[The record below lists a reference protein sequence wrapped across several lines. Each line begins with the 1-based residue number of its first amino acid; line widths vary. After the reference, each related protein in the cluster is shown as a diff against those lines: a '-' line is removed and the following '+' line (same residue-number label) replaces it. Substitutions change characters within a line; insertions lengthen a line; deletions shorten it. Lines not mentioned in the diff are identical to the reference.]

1 MTQFLKKG
9 SMRKFGLGFVDE
21 IPWGTH
27 FCQLYETKKDLKDIL
42 VPYFAEGLRDN
53 EFCMWVT
60 SPPLEVEEAKAALR
74 EAVPDLDEY
83 VRKAQIEILPYTE
96 WYLLG
101 GEFDIDRVLQGWVEK
116 EKAAVDRGFEGLRLS
131 GNTYWIGRSLW
142 RSFTDYEAAVNDVIT
157 SHRMLALCTYSL
169 EKCTGMDVV
178 DVLKNHVGALI
189 IEDKE
194 WHLVEDITRRR
205 KTEELYLNVIQ
216 TSIDSFWIIDAE
228 GHFLDVNAAYCK
240 LVGYSRGELLKM
252 RVQDVEVKES
262 SKEVL
267 QHVQKIKRRGRDRF
281 EARHRRKNGQV
292 VDIEVVAKYMGD
304 DDGRIFAFAH
314 DITRRKRNE
323 EAIRQSEVRYREL
336 ADSVTDPFFAMDS
349 NLRYTY
355 WNEASETLTGIKAED
370 AIGKRVFDVAG
381 DNKAT
386 RRAVKAYKK
395 VIRTKK
401 PQLFVN
407 EYLIGDR
414 NVFFE
419 IRAYPTKDGIS
430 VFSREITDRKKAEEA
445 LKNSE
450 ERYRSLFNS
459 MTEGFIL
466 LETVCDDTGKIVDFR
481 FLEAN
486 PAFEATSNLKRK
498 EITGKTLREVL
509 PDADYLFETYDSLMQ
524 SKEPTQLQLYYDAT
538 DKWYDIYAYNPKEDQ
553 IAALLRDITQTKR
566 AEQALHQ
573 AKIDWERTFHSVPDL
588 IAILNNQ
595 HRIVRV
601 NRAMADQLGMNPEQ
615 CIGLKC
621 YEYVHGTN
629 SPPDFCP
636 HVKTLQDQKEH
647 VAEVHEDRL
656 GGDFVV
662 STTPLTDE
670 KGQMIGSVHVA
681 RNITERKKVEQ
692 ALRESQLDL
701 NRAQTVAKTG
711 SWRLDAQRNE
721 LRWSDET
728 YRMFGVTKGTPL
740 TYETFIGCVHPKDRE
755 YVDMKW
761 QAALR
766 GEPYDIEHRITV
778 NGEVKWVREKAELE
792 FAENGTP
799 RGGFGT
805 VQEITKIV
813 EMREELEHYSKHL
826 EDLVEEK
833 TRQLKNAERLAA
845 IGETA
850 GMIGHDI
857 RNPLQAIIGELYLS
871 KDCLHSLSEN
881 AAKQELADSLRV
893 IEEQTFYIDKIVTDL
908 QDYAKPL
915 APHIAEADLES
926 IVDSVLSTM
935 DIPDNIQVAYSIEE
949 GYPKLVTDSS
959 YMKRILTNLVTNAVQ
974 AMPDGGAIT
983 INAYYKDHQAF
994 ITVEDSGEGIPEE
1007 AKTKI
1012 FKPLFTTKAK
1022 GQGFGLAVAKKLTDA
1037 LDGTITYESEKGKGT
1052 KFIIQFPQNPRGNNT

>member
-9 SMRKFGLGFVDE
+9 SMRKFELESIGN
-21 IPWGTH
+21 IHWGTH
-27 FCQLYETKKDLKDIL
+27 FCQLYKTKQDLTD
-42 VPYFAEGLRDN
+42 VMVSYFAEGLRNN
-53 EFCMWVT
+53 ESCLWVI
-60 SPPLEVEEAKAALR
+60 SPPLQVKEAKAALR
-74 EAVPDLDEY
+74 KAVPDLDMHI
-83 VRKAQIEILPYTE
+83 RKGQIEFLPYSELYFTD
-96 WYLLG
+96 
-101 GEFDIDRVLQGWVEK
+101 GEFDKNRIFQIGVEK
-116 EKAAVDRGFEGLRLS
+116 EKNALDKGFEGLRIG
-131 GNTYWIGRSLW
+131 GNMFRIDRRVWKSLVE
-142 RSFTDYEAAVNDVIT
+142 YEVFVNDALT
-157 SHRMLALCTYSL
+157 SHRIIALCAYPL
-169 EKCTGMDVV
+169 EKCTGSELV
-178 DVLKNHVGALI
+178 DVLRNHVGALI
-189 IEDKE
+189 IKDKE
-194 WHLVEDITRRR
+194 WRLVEDITRRR
-205 KTEELYLNVIQ
+205 KTEALYRNVIQ
-216 TSIDSFWIIDAE
+216 TSIDSFWIIDTE

-240 LVGYSRGELLKM
+240 LVGYSCGELLKM
-252 RVQDVEVKES
+252 RIQDVEVKES

-267 QHVQKIKRRGRDRF
+267 RHIQKIKRRGRNRF
-281 EARHRRKNGQV
+281 ETRHRLKNGQV

-323 EAIRQSEVRYREL
+323 KAIKQSEVRYREL

-355 WNEASETLTGIKAED
+355 WNEASEALTGIKAEA
-370 AIGKRVFDVAG
+370 AIGKHVFDVFSN
-381 DNKAT
+381 DKAT
-386 RRAVKAYKK
+386 RRAVKVYKK

-407 EYLIGDR
+407 EYSIGGR

-419 IRAYPTKDGIS
+419 IHAYPTKDGIS
-430 VFSREITDRKKAEEA
+430 VFSRDITDRKKSEED

-466 LETVCDDTGKIVDFR
+466 LETVCDDTGKIVDLR
-481 FLEAN
+481 FLEKN
-486 PAFEATSNLKRK
+486 PAFKATSNLKHDVA
-498 EITGKTLREVL
+498 GKTLREVL
-509 PDADYLFETYDSLMQ
+509 PDVDYLFETYGSFMQ
-524 SKEPTQLQLYYDAT
+524 SKEPARLQLYYDAT
-538 DKWYDIYAYNPKEDQ
+538 DKWYDIYAFNPAKGQ
-553 IAALLRDITQTKR
+553 IAVLLRDITQMKR
-566 AEQALHQ
+566 AEQALQQ

-588 IAILNNQ
+588 IAILDNQ
-595 HRIVRV
+595 HRIVRA
-601 NRAMADQLGMNPEQ
+601 NRAMADQLGTNPEQ

-621 YEYVHGTN
+621 YECVHGTS
-629 SPPDFCP
+629 SPPDVCP
-636 HVKTLQDQKEH
+636 HVKTLQDEKEH

-656 GGDFVV
+656 GGDFIV

-681 RNITERKKVEQ
+681 RNITKRKKVEQ

-701 NRAQTVAKTG
+701 NRAQTVARTG
-711 SWRLDAQRNE
+711 SWRLDAKRNE
-721 LRWSDET
+721 LLWSDET
-728 YRMFGVTKGTPL
+728 YRMFGVPKGTPL
-740 TYETFIGCVHPKDRE
+740 IYETFIGCVHPEDRE

-778 NGEVKWVREKAELE
+778 NREVKWVREKAELE
-792 FAENGTP
+792 LDENGTP

-813 EMREELEHYSKHL
+813 EMREKLEHYSKHL
-826 EDLVEEK
+826 EDIVEEK

-871 KDCLHSLSEN
+871 KDCLHSLPEN
-881 AAKQELADSLRV
+881 PAKQELADSLRV

-908 QDYAKPL
+908 QDYARPS
-915 APHIAEADLES
+915 APHIVEADLES
-926 IVDSVLSTM
+926 IVDSVLTTL
-935 DIPDNIQVAYSIEE
+935 DIPDNIQVTYLIEE
-949 GYPKLVTDSS
+949 GYPKLMTDSS
-959 YMKRILTNLVTNAVQ
+959 YMKRILTNLVNNAVQ

-983 INAYYKDHQAF
+983 INGNYKDHQAF
-994 ITVEDSGEGIPEE
+994 ITVEDTGEGIAEE

-1022 GQGFGLAVAKKLTDA
+1022 GQGFGLAVAKKLTTA

-1052 KFIIQFPQNPRGNNT
+1052 KFIIQFPQNPQKNNT